1 LSLINH
7 GLKSEKYFQI
17 KSINFGASMNFE
29 VNRAKDKFITSIYID
44 PLIFVMICIIV
55 VKPISKGNIGYG
67 NNCLVVIGVF
77 LKSV

>member
-1 LSLINH
+1 MSLINH

-17 KSINFGASMNFE
+17 ESINFGASMNFE
-29 VNRAKDKFITSIYID
+29 VNQTKDKFITLIYID

-67 NNCLVVIGVF
+67 NNCLVAIGVF

>member
-1 LSLINH
+1 
-7 GLKSEKYFQI
+7 
-17 KSINFGASMNFE
+17 MNFE
-29 VNRAKDKFITSIYID
+29 VNQTKDKFITLIYID

-67 NNCLVVIGVF
+67 NNCLVAIGVF

>member
-1 LSLINH
+1 
-7 GLKSEKYFQI
+7 
-17 KSINFGASMNFE
+17 MNFE
-29 VNRAKDKFITSIYID
+29 VNWAKDRFITSIYID